1 MKGRLTQATQQPR
14 TNVAA
19 RAMGVRKSQPGI
31 THAGDVI
38 EPLREAYA
46 SIRDSAHSLP
56 SNSTAHQTP
65 GHQTG
70 LAGGGVDTETVTGPS
85 RGSLCLLDRGTER
98 ARKDRQG
105 PLDNQLGCHFRQ
117 CAHQMDRCLQGR
129 L

>member
-31 THAGDVI
+31 THAGDAR
-38 EPLREAYA
+38 EPV
-46 SIRDSAHSLP
+46 

-70 LAGGGVDTETVTGPS
+70 LAGGGVDTETVTGLS